1 MSGLAQITEASE
13 LTLPERSAVIAL
25 LKSSSTTQLV
35 DYILGRRAQTL
46 SGMVIDL
53 GIGNCEDG
61 GGELDGGA
69 AGGGRRRRKVRRQIL
84 LGISITLTI
93 IYTLIIWSL
102 PSALLLCKYLGVLS
116 SLANQCLPEIVS
128 KRH

>member
-25 LKSSSTTQLV
+25 LESCSATQLV
-35 DYILGRRAQTL
+35 DYILGRRAQTP
-46 SGMVIDL
+46 SGIVIDL

-61 GGELDGGA
+61 GGELDRGA
-69 AGGGRRRRKVRRQIL
+69 AGGGRRRRGVRRQIL

-93 IYTLIIWSL
+93 
-102 PSALLLCKYLGVLS
+102 
-116 SLANQCLPEIVS
+116 
-128 KRH
+128 H